1 MDSPVK
7 KRNSRNRR
15 ILWIVI
21 VVVVAIFALR
31 FWKLSGKESYASI
44 STIQETEGKP
54 VEVTPVSKGN
64 IESWTT
70 LAGTVEGQFQYPVVS
85 SNSIAVVEVAKKEG
99 DRIKPGEVLVRL
111 EKGAP
116 NPMLHSYDRSLAVYQ
131 DALADAERMRNLFKE
146 GAISKQVLDKSELA
160 LSVAKTD
167 LANARESTDLI
178 ATHAGV
184 VTSVLIKKG
193 EMAPSYEPLMWI
205 ARTDSVRVTFEA
217 GSRQAMVLKKGQK
230 AAWKSAMNGDS
241 GTGFVSKLDLAADP
255 ESHLVKGE
263 AIFPNPARKLIPGVV
278 ISFDVLTG
286 DRRGIKKI
294 PVECLIERGGSFQV
308 FAVEASE
315 GDALVARLRSVETGL
330 RTSDEVE
337 IISGLMEGDRV
348 VQFGQT
354 LLEDGDRVKIVRE
367 RGGAAR

>member
-1 MDSPVK
+1 MDSPVE
-7 KRNSRNRR
+7 KRRSRGRR

-21 VVVVAIFALR
+21 VAAAALFALR
-31 FWKLSGKESYASI
+31 FWKLSGKETYASI
-44 STIQETEGKP
+44 SSIQETEGKP
-54 VEVTPVSKGN
+54 VEAVAVSKGN

-70 LAGTVEGQFQYPVVS
+70 LAGTVEGYFQYPIVS
-85 SNSIAVVEVAKKEG
+85 SNSIAVVEVAKREG
-99 DRIKPGEVLVRL
+99 DRVKPGEVLIRL

-116 NPMLHSYDRSLAVYQ
+116 NPMLHSYDRSLAVYR

-146 GAISKQVLDKSELA
+146 GAVSKQILDKSELA

-178 ATHAGV
+178 ATRAGI

-193 EMAPSYEPLMWI
+193 EMAPSYEPLIWI

-217 GSRQAMVLKKGQK
+217 GSRQAMSLAKGQK
-230 AAWKSAMNGDS
+230 AVWKSVMNGDS
-241 GTGFVSKLDLAADP
+241 GTGVISKLDLAADP

-263 AIFPNPARKLIPGVV
+263 ALFPNPGRKLIPGVV
-278 ISFDVLTG
+278 ISFEVLTG

-294 PVECLIERGGSFQV
+294 PIECLIERGGSFQA
-308 FAVEASE
+308 FIIES
-315 GDALVARLRSVETGL
+315 GDGGALVARLRSVETGL
-330 RTSDEVE
+330 RTSDEAE
-337 IISGLMEGDRV
+337 IISGLKEGDRV
-348 VQFGQT
+348 VEFGQT
-354 LLEDGDRVKIVRE
+354 LLEDGDLVKIVRE